1 MGVFFQFRTP
11 SGPMW
16 RGLWELRRAW
26 KSAKEDEREGLGGGD
41 RGEQDW
47 ESSRTHPAANIL
59 AKGERN
65 HPVPS
70 EILRICKFLEST
82 FSISWSYWQILH
94 FRPLGKGSVGR
105 CIARGSPSLLSESPC
120 RDQKLLKD
128 GENLRMCWKWQHFY
142 FEDMLLLM
150 TISGNTYLRTPCSN
164 YSEVDLLLEIFRS
177 IWQFLSRQSYSQ
189 GI

>member
-1 MGVFFQFRTP
+1 MGCSASTCNP
-11 SGPMW
+11 GSGKRILRRPLPW
-16 RGLWELRRAW
+16 YFYWLSLYQPLPWYFYWLSLYQPLLLYFCWLSFIAQPWQRGLWGLRRAW
-26 KSAKEDEREGLGGGD
+26 KGAEEDEREGLGGGD
-41 RGEQDW
+41 GGEQDW

-120 RDQKLLKD
+120 IDQKLLED
-128 GENLRMCWKWQHFY
+128 GEN
-142 FEDMLLLM
+142 
-150 TISGNTYLRTPCSN
+150 
-164 YSEVDLLLEIFRS
+164 
-177 IWQFLSRQSYSQ
+177 
-189 GI
+189 